1 MIRDSIGDVA
11 NSANE
16 NVILQNIWSEGP
28 SLDVIR
34 GEGLEAF
41 IFTIE
46 LDLGTH
52 PVNGF
57 SKEKLYYASAILF
70 VWKRQNELTIDDF
83 PDISSGRSKRHIL
96 HPALDVGIVCSTNYG
111 SVFQSGSLTIVL
123 NIAQR

>member
-1 MIRDSIGDVA
+1 MIHDSIGDVA

-46 LDLGTH
+46 LDLSAH

-57 SKEKLYYASAILF
+57 STEKLYYVSAILF
-70 VWKRQNELTIDDF
+70 VWKRQDELTIDDF
-83 PDISSGRSKRHIL
+83 PEYLEREIQEAHIASSVGCWYRM
-96 HPALDVGIVCSTNYG
+96 LDELRKCL
-111 SVFQSGSLTIVL
+111 SVSLTIVL